1 MLDLYC
7 ETALKGEVPII
18 NWNIMDFH
26 KPFGARVWWALVWVS
41 TYSCDFSSRTLDHH
55 VQTIFLLILSC
66 LKSVSIT
73 FHQEPTLKTEAC
85 KKNINMKRVIHTGG
99 DEISKQFKI
108 VADKII
114 LVMLW
119 INRTINKYIFHISN
133 TFSKVWNT
141 VWTKLI
147 MNF

>member
-1 MLDLYC
+1 MQSPLLHFFKHVMLSWKALKMLDIYC

-26 KPFGARVWWALVWVS
+26 KPFEARVWWALVWVS
-41 TYSCDFSSRTLDHH
+41 TYSSDFSSRTLAHH

-85 KKNINMKRVIHTGG
+85 KKILTWKGWITQG
-99 DEISKQFKI
+99 EIKFQNSLK
-108 VADKII
+108 
-114 LVMLW
+114 LL
-119 INRTINKYIFHISN
+119 R
-133 TFSKVWNT
+133 
-141 VWTKLI
+141 TKL
-147 MNF
+147 F